1 MTHRNPGRRASG
13 GTVHVIGAGVAGLA
27 AAVDL
32 VDAGRRVVVHEAAHQ
47 AGGRCRSYHDARLGL
62 TIDNGN
68 HLLLSGNR
76 AALAFLDRIGG
87 GSAVTE
93 TDAAFPFV
101 DLATGERWTLRPN
114 RGRLPW
120 WILDPRRRVPDTRA
134 LDHVEILRLLRAQ
147 PGDTVGNVLSCEGPL
162 YERLWKPVL
171 LAALNIDPPDA
182 DAGLA
187 AEVLRRTFGA
197 GGDACRPMVAT
208 AGLSAAFVDPA
219 LSYLRARGAEVR
231 LGHRLRRAVVDG
243 RRVAALVFG
252 AEAALLGPDDAVVLA
267 VPPWVAA
274 DLPPGLAVPMKSVGI
289 ANVHFRVRPPPG
301 MPLVTGLVNG
311 VSDWLFA
318 YPDRLSVT
326 VSGTDLAEF
335 ERQALACLIW
345 REVAGVVG
353 HVADP
358 AEPPPWQ
365 VVRERR
371 ATFAATPWS
380 RGRRPGPR
388 TGLANLFLAGD
399 WTDTGLPACIEGA
412 VLSGT
417 KAARALV
424 EAAAAATGPYA
435 DQVAGPEIGGFAR
448 MRPPTG

>member
-1 MTHRNPGRRASG
+1 MTHRKPGRLASG
-13 GTVHVIGAGVAGLA
+13 GTVHVVGAGLAGLA

-32 VDAGRRVVVHEAAHQ
+32 VDAGRQVVLHEATRH

-76 AALAFLDRIGG
+76 AAQAFLDRVGG
-87 GSAVTE
+87 RAALTE
-93 TDAAFPFV
+93 TEPAFPFV

-120 WILDPRRRVPDTRA
+120 WILDPRRRVPNTRA
-134 LDHVEILRLLRAQ
+134 VDHVAILRLLRAP
-147 PGDTVGNVLSCEGPL
+147 PGATVASVLNCEGPL

-171 LAALNIDPPDA
+171 LAALNIDPPRA

-219 LSYLRARGAEVR
+219 LAYLRARGAEVH
-231 LGHRLRRAVVDG
+231 LDHRLQRAIVDG
-243 RRVAALVFG
+243 RRIAALAFG
-252 AEAALLGPDDAVVLA
+252 AEAALLGPNDAVVLA

-274 DLPPGLAVPMKSVGI
+274 GLPPGLAVPMESVGI
-289 ANVHFRVRPPPG
+289 ANVHFRARPPPG
-301 MPLVTGLVNG
+301 LPLVTGLVNG
-311 VSDWLFA
+311 LSDWLFA

-326 VSGTDLAEF
+326 VSGTDLAGL
-335 ERQALACLIW
+335 ERPALASRIW
-345 REVAGVVG
+345 REVAGVIG
-353 HVADP
+353 HGADP

-380 RGRRPGPR
+380 QGRRPGPR

-399 WTDTGLPACIEGA
+399 WTETGLPACIEGA
-412 VLSGT
+412 ILSGT
-417 KAARALV
+417 SAARAV
-424 EAAAAATGPYA
+424 AEATAAMTGPRA
-435 DQVAGPEIGGFAR
+435 DRVAGPGSGIAR
-448 MRPPTG
+448 MSRSTG